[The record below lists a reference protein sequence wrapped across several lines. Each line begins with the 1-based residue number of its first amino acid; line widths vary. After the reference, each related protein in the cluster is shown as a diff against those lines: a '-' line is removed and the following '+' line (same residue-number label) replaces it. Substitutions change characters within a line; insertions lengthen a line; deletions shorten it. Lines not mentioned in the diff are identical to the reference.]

1 MLSEAKN
8 ISKNEPVNNPNSIA
22 NIFKELIEMESAQNP
37 PNRSSVEN
45 PENEN
50 SLPGLSIEEVNLLD
64 DESNQSTTATTTAT
78 TGCKKPQDA
87 FDDAVFAPFDDEDE
101 EDAFLM
107 NNNQNKLDSYFSKLP
122 STNSSSSL
130 NLAPPNKKIK
140 Q

>member
-45 PENEN
+45 PDDEN
-50 SLPGLSIEEVNLLD
+50 SLPGISIEEVNLLD
-64 DESNQSTTATTTAT
+64 DESNHSTTATTTT
-78 TGCKKPQDA
+78 ITNKKPQDA

-122 STNSSSSL
+122 STSSSSSL